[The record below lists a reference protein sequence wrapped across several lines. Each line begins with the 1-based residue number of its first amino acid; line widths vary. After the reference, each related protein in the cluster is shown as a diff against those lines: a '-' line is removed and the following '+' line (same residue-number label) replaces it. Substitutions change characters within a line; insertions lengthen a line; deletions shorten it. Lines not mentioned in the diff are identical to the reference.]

1 MKILV
6 IGNGLLGSAIIRRL
20 EADGH
25 ELLIYSKSISENTQ
39 SRQIVGDIFS
49 FDDFAKAFTWKPEV
63 VVHTAWVTT
72 YGTYKDDFSNH
83 DYARFTSRLAQCIAT
98 SDVGHLIVLGSC
110 AEYGIREE
118 ASTAGSTEL
127 NPNSLY
133 AQQKVESFLS
143 VRESLRNS
151 GVRLTWA
158 RVFQP
163 YGPGQDKKRLVPY
176 LFDSLRQGRD
186 VQISDTSSILD
197 WITTRDIASA
207 ISFIVQKS
215 TEVEVDIGT
224 SIGYTNIE
232 LLRHIEEILGK
243 TKQWE
248 KLVEQTVGQVS
259 VSLVGKRSPLFVA
272 GWRPNDGLEAGLKWI
287 DTG

>member
-1 MKILV
+1 
-6 IGNGLLGSAIIRRL
+6 
-20 EADGH
+20 
-25 ELLIYSKSISENTQ
+25 
-39 SRQIVGDIFS
+39 
-49 FDDFAKAFTWKPEV
+49 
-63 VVHTAWVTT
+63 
-72 YGTYKDDFSNH
+72 
-83 DYARFTSRLAQCIAT
+83 
-98 SDVGHLIVLGSC
+98 
-110 AEYGIREE
+110 
-118 ASTAGSTEL
+118 
-127 NPNSLY
+127 
-133 AQQKVESFLS
+133 LS

-176 LFDSLRQGRD
+176 LFHSIRQGRD